1 MAALEGAGDSCEAV
15 LGDFVTSP
23 GWVPGLDSLGARG
36 RNQRGDPGSARVAAP
51 PWDVTAYIVARC
63 QELGM
68 RLSGVPLEGICGVQ
82 RLGSRA
88 GSDVE
93 AGRCTWPEWLLMKQN
108 FSEGFQGPVRAAAN

>member
-36 RNQRGDPGSARVAAP
+36 RNQRGDPGSARVAAS

-68 RLSGVPLEGICGVQ
+68 SLPGEMTGSFGGDLWCAKMGVEL
-82 RLGSRA
+82 A
-88 GSDVE
+88 
-93 AGRCTWPEWLLMKQN
+93 
-108 FSEGFQGPVRAAAN
+108 